1 MNWIDIKDLLKSKK
15 KIIKNSKILCIGDII
30 LDHDVHGIVDRIS
43 PEAPIPI
50 LLFKNETYNL
60 GGVGNVARNIASF
73 KANADLF
80 FLSGKDTGTDI
91 INLLIKKEININKIN
106 VPIENFKVPIKTRY
120 KNKFKQLI
128 RVDKEDINFYLNKK
142 NKAIILKKLNNIIKK
157 YNIIILSDYN
167 KGFLDKELIQN
178 IVKIANK
185 HNVNIIA
192 DPKKIDLSAYKNIN
206 LITPNEKEITDA
218 AQKKILNET
227 EIVNFS
233 QKIMKKNN
241 IANILITRSEKGM
254 MLVTK
259 NDSFKLKT
267 SAKNVID
274 VTGAGDT
281 VIALLALMLSIGFS
295 TKESMIISNYAAG
308 LVISKRGT
316 EVINYNDLFR

>member
-1 MNWIDIKDLLKSKK
+1 
-15 KIIKNSKILCIGDII
+15 
-30 LDHDVHGIVDRIS
+30 
-43 PEAPIPI
+43 
-50 LLFKNETYNL
+50 
-60 GGVGNVARNIASF
+60 
-73 KANADLF
+73 
-80 FLSGKDTGTDI
+80 
-91 INLLIKKEININKIN
+91 
-106 VPIENFKVPIKTRY
+106 
-120 KNKFKQLI
+120 
-128 RVDKEDINFYLNKK
+128 
-142 NKAIILKKLNNIIKK
+142 IILKKLNNIIKK